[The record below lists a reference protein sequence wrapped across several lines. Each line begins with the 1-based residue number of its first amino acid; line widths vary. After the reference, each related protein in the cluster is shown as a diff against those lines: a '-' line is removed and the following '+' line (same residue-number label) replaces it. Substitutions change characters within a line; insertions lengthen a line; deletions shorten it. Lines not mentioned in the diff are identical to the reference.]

1 MDSLC
6 RKNRIQ
12 VYHAND
18 IPTSHSHEMS
28 TYWCDYCGDVDEPT
42 TTINPALC
50 DRCKMEEYG
59 PAVSSLPTME
69 TMKTKFDL
77 LQILRTNELADVLAQ
92 YPGQPGHILEG
103 TGKLAVAFR
112 CPNLPFVASSMSACR
127 SDDGYVPITDYK
139 QGLLLKNLN
148 TSSEDGASDITCR
161 IDNEQ
166 STLLFTSKYFEKD
179 NRALAD
185 WDISGLQA
193 IKDKHINPKL
203 GVLTRDKAIF
213 NKRYNSATTKGRC
226 DSDILERVFDLDDL
240 KNALPHIRR
249 VCDLCTWNVDVIGRY
264 LSNTKLKT
272 LSHPY
277 HQKLALALVAKMDL
291 NKAILLALKCRFGK
305 SYVMAGLIVQHGFKR
320 VMIVTPIPNETTEQL
335 ASMFDEYIEFSGYK
349 RVVLNTVAKKV
360 PTGNVIYIVSKQW
373 LDSHRSAAL
382 GELDAVFSDENHF
395 AGVTDISK
403 EHMMKYVKPDKT
415 AFFAVTGTGTKS
427 QIGFAIPSSQTV
439 VWGFQHDQLCKE
451 NNIEGLVE
459 DFGDDAR
466 KFAVGHDLPKEYSE
480 IPKLVVL
487 GPATHPALIKRI
499 CDNPE
504 NANVTFDLSE
514 VLEVNEAGDAFKNPG
529 KVNGLLIHHFGDGS
543 NPETCI
549 MDRIGRMGSRTGQ
562 RGSLTIQLFFLP
574 VDNVDARANCLKA
587 LMEDEKGP
595 SYAKNY
601 LVDVITSETPGLMS
615 KVGFRKHMTNLLE
628 RAANDVK
635 KKKSGVVVLLGK
647 IGSLG
652 VTVEKADIV
661 VMLNNT
667 KSFDWYVQ
675 ALSRALSEDK
685 GANKKYGFLVDYNQ
699 QRVLELCRMIGD
711 NRHVMRVEG
720 EGVMRSVLKNA
731 TKIIDID
738 PDQTVNHDRSEWI
751 TNLLFE
757 WWKSSDMN
765 RMDVIAERLRQLANS
780 MKLGDDMI
788 AQLRPYI
795 TKSSARAHST
805 RETSEMHDA
814 SQKMPAAKAGET
826 VSAAD
831 KKIEEIVID
840 PNWAEEIITTIPT
853 FASLC
858 TLKGNNC
865 DVIEMLEKIESDEHL
880 SRVFLTQCA
889 NMWAGSANAGFIQ
902 VIKLIFKSCDIH
914 IIREINQSVEMFKEE
929 MQSALINN
937 PTLALSYLI
946 AAMVPKQHEREVNG
960 EVYTPFPIVDM
971 ILDKLPEH
979 IWKNP
984 HSTFFDQSVG
994 LGNFMVR
1001 IYERLMKGLAQV
1013 IPKRESRMRHIIKNQ
1028 LFMSEFN
1035 VKNVFVCKMVFGEDC
1050 NIHEGDTLLLDIK
1063 QKWGIDKFTVI
1074 GFNPPYNKNGIRS
1087 SKGDKMGTSDEP
1099 SETIW
1104 PKFVQQAHAL
1114 LEDGGYTAFIHPLGW
1129 LKSTYDVHDLILSKH
1144 VSWLVLWDNS
1154 QSKAAITADIPL
1166 SIYVLH
1172 NVKSNPTLLTDVSSH
1187 LLRRKLKQ
1195 TSRLYLDPTESI
1207 PIAYH
1212 SILSKIK
1219 RKIADHPEL
1228 AIAVSTKVVKPEGTR
1243 NALPAEYSADDM
1255 LAVDTYTLKNGYA
1268 VFRTK
1273 TPHPDANKHKLIIAN
1288 KSSFAG
1294 VLVDNGRLG
1303 IVGSDKVYILGD
1315 DTASLDRLK
1324 SVFDTKLGAVIAHYT
1339 KYRQDFLD
1347 RSAYKY
1353 IPDVRNIPASEMP
1366 EITDAALAEYFNFTD
1381 EEKASLNM

>member
-1 MDSLC
+1 M
-6 RKNRIQ
+6 
-12 VYHAND
+12 AN
-18 IPTSHSHEMS
+18 
-28 TYWCDYCGDVDEPT
+28 YWCDYCGDVDEPT

-50 DRCKMEEYG
+50 DRCKTEEC
-59 PAVSSLPTME
+59 AHTASSLPTME
-69 TMKTKFDL
+69 TMKTKFEL
-77 LQILRTNELADVLAQ
+77 LQILRSHSIDDIIEN
-92 YPGQPGHILEG
+92 YPGQPGHILESM
-103 TGKLAVAFR
+103 GKLAVAFR
-112 CPNLPFVASSMSACR
+112 CPTLPFVASSMSACR
-127 SDDGYVPITDYK
+127 SDDGYVPITNYT

-148 TSSEDGASDITCR
+148 TSSEDGASDITFR
-161 IDNEQ
+161 IFNELTTIFI
-166 STLLFTSKYFEKD
+166 SSKYFEKD

-185 WDISGLQA
+185 WDINGLHA
-193 IKDKHINPKL
+193 IKDKHVNPKM

-213 NKRYNSATTKGRC
+213 KKRYDSATTKGRC
-226 DSDILERVFDLDDL
+226 DPDILERVFDIGDL
-240 KNALPHIRR
+240 KNAVPHILRT
-249 VCDLCTWNVDVIGRY
+249 CDLCAWNIDEISRY
-264 LSNTKLKT
+264 LSNTNLKT

-277 HQKLALALVAKMDL
+277 HQKLALSLIAKMDL
-291 NKAILLALKCRFGK
+291 NSAILLALKCRFGK
-305 SYVMAGLIVQHGFKR
+305 SYVMAGLIAQHGFKR

-335 ASMFDEYIEFSGYK
+335 ASMFDEYIEFSGYT
-349 RVVLNTVAKKV
+349 RVIMNKVAKKV

-373 LDSHRSAAL
+373 LDTHRNIAL
-382 GELDAVFSDENHF
+382 GDLDAVFSDENHF

-403 EHMMKYVKPDKT
+403 DHMLKHVRPGKT

-439 VWGFQHDQLCKE
+439 TWGFQHDQLCKE
-451 NNIEGLVE
+451 NNIKGLVE

-466 KFAVGHDLPKEYSE
+466 TCAVGHDLPKEYSE

-487 GPATHPALIKRI
+487 GPATQPALIKRI
-499 CDNPE
+499 CENPE

-514 VLEVNEAGDAFKNPG
+514 VLEVNGAGDAFKNPG

-543 NPETCI
+543 NQETCI
-549 MDRIGRMGSRTGQ
+549 MDRISRMGSRTGQ
-562 RGSLTIQLFFLP
+562 RGSPTIQLFFLP
-574 VDNVDARANCLKA
+574 VDNIDARAKCLKK

-601 LVDVITSETPGLMS
+601 LVEFITSETPGLMS

-628 RAANDVK
+628 KAANDGK
-635 KKKSGVVVLLGK
+635 KKGGVVVLLGK

-667 KSFDWYVQ
+667 KSFDWYIQ

-711 NRHVMRVEG
+711 NRHVMRGEG

-738 PDQTVNHDRSEWI
+738 PDQMVNHERSEWI
-751 TNLLFE
+751 TDLLFK

-780 MKLGDDMI
+780 VELGDDMI
-788 AQLRPYI
+788 AQLRQYI
-795 TKSSARAHST
+795 TKSSTRLHST

-814 SQKMPAAKAGET
+814 SQKMPAAKAGEM

-831 KKIEEIVID
+831 KKIEEILID

-858 TLKGNNC
+858 TLRGNSC
-865 DVIEMLEKIESDEHL
+865 DVIEMLEKIDSDEHL
-880 SRVFLTQCA
+880 SRVFSTHCA
-889 NMWAGSANAGFIQ
+889 NMWAGSANAGFIH
-902 VIKLIFKSCDIH
+902 VIKSIFKSCDIH

-929 MQSALINN
+929 MQSALIHN
-937 PTLALSYLI
+937 PTLALRYLI
-946 AAMVPKQHEREVNG
+946 AAMVPKQHEREENG
-960 EVYTPFPIVDM
+960 EVYTPFEIVDM
-971 ILDKLPEH
+971 ILDKLPQN

-1013 IPKRESRMRHIIKNQ
+1013 IPNHESRMRHIIKNQ

-1050 NIHEGDTLLLDIK
+1050 NIHEGDTLLLDVK
-1063 QKWGIDKFTVI
+1063 EKWGIEKFTVV

-1144 VSWLVLWDNS
+1144 VVWLLLWDNIRA
-1154 QSKAAITADIPL
+1154 KADITAKIPL
-1166 SIYVLH
+1166 SIYIMR
-1172 NVKSNPTLLTDVSSH
+1172 NVKSSPELLTDVSADILSK
-1187 LLRRKLKQ
+1187 KLKQ

-1212 SILSKIK
+1212 EILSKIK
-1219 RKIADHPEL
+1219 RKITDHPEL

-1255 LAVDTYTLKNGYA
+1255 LAVDTYTIKNGYA

-1273 TPHPDANKHKLIIAN
+1273 SMHPDANKHKLIIAN

-1294 VLVDNGRLG
+1294 VLVDDGRLG

-1315 DTASLDRLK
+1315 DTASLNRLK

-1353 IPDVRNIPASEMP
+1353 IPDVRNIPVSEMP